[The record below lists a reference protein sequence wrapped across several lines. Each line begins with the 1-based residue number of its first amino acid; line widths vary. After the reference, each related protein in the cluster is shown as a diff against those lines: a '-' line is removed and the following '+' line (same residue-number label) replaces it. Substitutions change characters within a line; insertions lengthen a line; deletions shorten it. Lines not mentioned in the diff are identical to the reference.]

1 MCEFKLK
8 MLENDNEKEIS
19 ENILYSTIEDDKLI
33 FRNIL
38 GMTTSVENAMII
50 EISVLSEKILLLKS
64 DLMPYVYKLIQLQNS
79 GASDQDIKDAW
90 IKLKEMGDKLFIK

>member
-90 IKLKEMGDKLFIK
+90 IKLKEMGNKLFIK